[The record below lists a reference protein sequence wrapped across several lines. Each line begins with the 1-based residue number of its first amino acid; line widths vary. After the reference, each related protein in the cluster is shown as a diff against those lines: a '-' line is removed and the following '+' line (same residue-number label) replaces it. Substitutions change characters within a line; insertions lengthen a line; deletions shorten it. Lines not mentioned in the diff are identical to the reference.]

1 MVVVKMVRRRTR
13 KARMRDRMEG
23 IFVVVCGCVVLLWCV
38 MCGFVVVCGCVVV
51 VSCVDGGGGVVVEM

>member
-1 MVVVKMVRRRTR
+1 
-13 KARMRDRMEG
+13 MRDRMEG